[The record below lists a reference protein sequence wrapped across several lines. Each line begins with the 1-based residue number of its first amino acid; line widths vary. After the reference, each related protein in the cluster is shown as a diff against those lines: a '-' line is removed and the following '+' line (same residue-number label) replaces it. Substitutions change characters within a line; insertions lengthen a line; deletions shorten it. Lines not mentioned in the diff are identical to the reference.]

1 MRTFNFFVVELEK
14 LVNDTI
20 TLDNGLELYIDTGK
34 DDMGEFNYR
43 VTEGPVV
50 ASPFRF
56 QTGVRPGDTLY
67 FHHLVVMQ
75 GGQVLTGD
83 DSHYIVKYAEEALSN
98 QAIAYK
104 CQDTGEIKPLFGWSL
119 LEPVEEEEEKFPSD
133 LVEMVQLA
141 EKLPTKGRVAFNSD
155 QLAEIGVKVGDVVG
169 FKENRDYRIKIDGK
183 EYYRTRVE
191 DLLYVE
197 EEEAFVL

>member
-1 MRTFNFFVVELEK
+1 MRTFNFFVVELKK

-20 TLDNGLELYIDTGK
+20 TTDSGLELYIDSK
-34 DDMGEFNYR
+34 HDDMGEFNYR

-50 ASPFRF
+50 ASPFKYD
-56 QTGVRPGDTLY
+56 TGVRVGDTLY

-75 GGQVLTGD
+75 GGQVLTGAD
-83 DSHYIVKYAEEALSN
+83 DHYIVKYNPEAISN

-104 CQDTGEIKPLFGWSL
+104 CQDTGEIKPLTGWSL
-119 LEPVEEEEEKFPSD
+119 LEPVEEEDKTKSD
-133 LVEMVQLA
+133 VIEIVQLK
-141 EKLPTKGRVAFNSD
+141 EKLPTKGRVAFTSSGIE
-155 QLAEIGVKVGDVVG
+155 EIGLKVGDVVG

-183 EYYRTRVE
+183 EYYRTRIE

-197 EEEAFVL
+197 NDE

>member
-1 MRTFNFFVVELEK
+1 
-14 LVNDTI
+14 
-20 TLDNGLELYIDTGK
+20 
-34 DDMGEFNYR
+34 
-43 VTEGPVV
+43 V

-104 CQDTGEIKPLFGWSL
+104 CQDTGEIRPLLGWSL

-133 LVEMVQLA
+133 LVEMVQLE

-197 EEEAFVL
+197 EEETFVL

>member
-50 ASPFRF
+50 ASPFKF

-104 CQDTGEIKPLFGWSL
+104 CQDTGKIKPLFGWSL

-141 EKLPTKGRVAFNSD
+141 EKLPTKGRVAFNSE
-155 QLAEIGVKVGDVVG
+155 QLADIGVKVGDVVG

>member
-1 MRTFNFFVVELEK
+1 MRTYNYFVVELEK
-14 LVNDTI
+14 LINDTLV
-20 TLDNGLELYIDTGK
+20 TDSGLELHIDHK
-34 DDMGEFNYR
+34 YNENGEFENR

-50 ASPFRF
+50 CSPFKID
-56 QTGVRPGDTLY
+56 TGVRPGDTLY

-83 DSHYIVKYAEEALSN
+83 DKHYIVKCSKEALSN

-104 CQDTGEIKPLFGWSL
+104 DQDTDEIKPLFGWSL
-119 LEPVEEEEEKFPSD
+119 LEPVEEEEFPND
-133 LVEMVQLA
+133 LIEMVQLT
-141 EKLPTKGRVAFNSD
+141 EKLPTKGRVAFESEELND
-155 QLAEIGVKVGDVVG
+155 IGVEVGDVVG

-191 DLLYVE
+191 DLLYA
-197 EEEAFVL
+197 EA

>member
-141 EKLPTKGRVAFNSD
+141 EKLPTKGRVAFNSE